1 MLNYFFLITLFLFSF
16 TANLNQV
23 LADNFFK
30 SKFASYSR
38 NNVSVVGSSTLYP
51 FISIVAE
58 TFGRETKYR
67 TPIIEATG
75 TGGGF
80 KLFCSGVGYDYPD
93 IVNASRAIKNSEVE
107 KCQQKQINFG
117 EIKIGYDGIVL
128 ANSVKGVKFFLTKEQ
143 IFLALAENIFD
154 KNDNLVKNF
163 YQNWNEIDNK
173 LPKLPIKI
181 YGPPST
187 SGTRDAFVELVMID
201 YCAKQKN
208 FQNKYQNSEILHKK
222 CQIIRSDGV
231 FVEAGENDNLIVQKL
246 KNDEN
251 ALGIFGFSFLQENAS
266 KIQPAN
272 IDDIAPN
279 FDNIA
284 LGKYRVSRPLFVYYK
299 IEHLNLIA
307 GFKEFLTEIANKNT
321 ISSNGYL
328 MQAGLIPPS
337 NQEIEKNEVELRKN
351 L

>member
-1 MLNYFFLITLFLFSF
+1 MLNYFFLITLLLFSF
-16 TANLNQV
+16 LANINHA

-30 SKFASYSR
+30 SKFSSFTR

-80 KLFCSGVGYDYPD
+80 KLFCSGIGYDYPD
-93 IVNASRAIKNSEVE
+93 VVNASRAIKKSEIE
-107 KCQQKQINFG
+107 KCYQNQINFG

-128 ANSVKGVKFFLTKEQ
+128 ANSIKGIKFSLTKEQ

-154 KNDNLVKNF
+154 KNGNLVKNF
-163 YQNWNEIDNK
+163 YKNWSEINK
-173 LPKLPIKI
+173 NLPNLPIKI

-187 SGTRDAFVELVMID
+187 SGTRDAFVELVMIE
-201 YCAKQKN
+201 YCSRQIEFK
-208 FQNKYQNSEILHKK
+208 NKYQNPEILHKK
-222 CQIIRSDGV
+222 CQIIRSDGA

-246 KNDEN
+246 KNDNN
-251 ALGIFGFSFLQENAS
+251 ALGIFGFNFLQENAS
-266 KIQPAN
+266 KIQPAI
-272 IDDIAPN
+272 IDNIAPS

-284 LGKYRVSRPLFVYYK
+284 LGKYKVSRPLFVYYK
-299 IEHLNLIA
+299 VEHLNLIA
-307 GFKEFLTEIANKNT
+307 GFKEFLTEIASKKT
-321 ISSNGYL
+321 ISSDGYL

-337 NQEIEKNEVELRKN
+337 DHVIEKNEVELRKN

>member
-16 TANLNQV
+16 FANINQV

-58 TFGRETKYR
+58 TFGRETKFR

-80 KLFCSGVGYDYPD
+80 KLFCSGFGYDYPD
-93 IVNASRAIKNSEVE
+93 IVNASRLIKKSEIE
-107 KCQQKQINFG
+107 KCHQHQVNFG

-128 ANSVKGVKFFLTKEQ
+128 ANSVKGIKFSLTKEQ

-154 KNDNLVKNF
+154 EKKNLVKNF
-163 YQNWNEIDNK
+163 YKNWSEIDK
-173 LPKLPIKI
+173 SLPNLPIKI

-187 SGTRDAFVELVMID
+187 SGTRDAFVELVMIE
-201 YCAKQKN
+201 YCSKQIN
-208 FQNKYQNSEILHKK
+208 FQNKYQNPEILHKK
-222 CQIIRSDGV
+222 CQVIRSDGV

-251 ALGIFGFSFLQENAS
+251 ALGIFGFSFLQENSS
-266 KIQPAN
+266 KIQPATIDGIVANFEN
-272 IDDIAPN
+272 ITTQ
-279 FDNIA
+279 
-284 LGKYRVSRPLFVYYK
+284 KYKISRPLYVYYK
-299 IEHLNLIA
+299 IEHLNLVN
-307 GFKEFLTEIANKNT
+307 GLKEFLQEIANKNT
-321 ISSNGYL
+321 ISSDGYL

>member
-1 MLNYFFLITLFLFSF
+1 MLNFFITTLFLLSF
-16 TANLNQV
+16 LANINQV

-30 SKFASYSR
+30 SKFANYSR
-38 NNVSVVGSSTLYP
+38 NNISVVGSSTLYP

-58 TFGRETKYR
+58 TFGRETKFR

-80 KLFCSGVGYDYPD
+80 KLFCSGIGYDYPD
-93 IVNASRAIKNSEVE
+93 IVNASRLIKKSEIE
-107 KCQQKQINFG
+107 KCRQHQINFG

-128 ANSVKGVKFFLTKEQ
+128 ANSVKGIKFSLTKEQ

-154 KNDNLVKNF
+154 EKQNFVKNF
-163 YQNWNEIDNK
+163 YKNWSEIDK
-173 LPKLPIKI
+173 TLPNLPIKI

-187 SGTRDAFVELVMID
+187 SGTRDAFIELVMID
-201 YCAKQKN
+201 YCSKQKN
-208 FQNKYQNSEILHKK
+208 FQNKFQDLEILHKK

-251 ALGIFGFSFLQENAS
+251 AFGIFGFSFLQENIA

-272 IDDIAPN
+272 IDGIVPN
-279 FDNIA
+279 FENIN
-284 LGKYRVSRPLFVYYK
+284 LGKYKVSRPLYVYYK
-299 IEHLNLIA
+299 IEHFNSIEGL
-307 GFKEFLTEIANKNT
+307 KEFLQEITSKNT
-321 ISSNGYL
+321 IGSDGYL

-337 NQEIEKNEVELRKN
+337 NREIEKNEVELRKN

>member
-1 MLNYFFLITLFLFSF
+1 MLNFFITTLFLLSF
-16 TANLNQV
+16 LANINQV

-30 SKFASYSR
+30 SKFANYSR
-38 NNVSVVGSSTLYP
+38 NNISVVGSSTLYP

-58 TFGRETKYR
+58 TFGRETKFR

-80 KLFCSGVGYDYPD
+80 KLFCSGIGYDYPD
-93 IVNASRAIKNSEVE
+93 IVNASRLIKKSEIE
-107 KCQQKQINFG
+107 KCRQHQINFG

-128 ANSVKGVKFFLTKEQ
+128 ANSVKGIKFSLTKEQ

-154 KNDNLVKNF
+154 EKQNFVKNF
-163 YQNWNEIDNK
+163 YKNWSEIDK
-173 LPKLPIKI
+173 TLPNLPIKI

-187 SGTRDAFVELVMID
+187 SGTRDAFIELVMID
-201 YCAKQKN
+201 YCSKQKN
-208 FQNKYQNSEILHKK
+208 FQNKFQDLEILHKK

-251 ALGIFGFSFLQENAS
+251 AFGIFGFSFLQENIA

-272 IDDIAPN
+272 IDGIVPN
-279 FDNIA
+279 FENIN
-284 LGKYRVSRPLFVYYK
+284 LGKYKVSRPLYVYYK
-299 IEHLNLIA
+299 IEHLNLVN
-307 GFKEFLTEIANKNT
+307 GLKEFLQEIASKNT
-321 ISSNGYL
+321 IGSDGYL

-337 NQEIEKNEVELRKN
+337 NREIEKNEVELRKN